1 MPELVYGL
9 CALTSLFCAAL
20 LVRAYLSRRTR
31 LLLWSSLC
39 FVGLAVNNIVLVIDF
54 LIGPVADLSLVRT
67 SIAFVS
73 MLLLVI
79 GLAWET
85 R

>member
-9 CALTSLFCAAL
+9 CALTSLLCAGL
-20 LVRAYLSRRTR
+20 LVRAYFARRSR

-39 FVGLAVNNIVLVIDF
+39 FVGLAINNIVLVVDF
-54 LIGPVADLSLVRT
+54 LIGPAADLSLVRT

-73 MLLLVI
+73 MVLLII

>member
-9 CALTSLFCAAL
+9 CAVTSLFCAGL
-20 LVRAYLSRRTR
+20 LVRAYFGRRTK

-39 FVGLAVNNIVLVIDF
+39 FVGLALNNIALVTDYF
-54 LIGPVADLSLVRT
+54 IGPSIDLSLVRT
-67 SIAFVS
+67 SIALVA
-73 MLLLVI
+73 MLLLVV

>member
-9 CALTSLFCAAL
+9 CALTSLFCAGL
-20 LVRAYLSRRTR
+20 LVRAYVRGRTR

-39 FVGLAVNNIVLVIDF
+39 FVGLALNNLALVIDVV
-54 LIGPVADLSLVRT
+54 LGSILDLSLVRT
-67 SIAFVS
+67 SIALVA
-73 MLLLVI
+73 MLLLVA
-79 GLAWET
+79 GLAWEG

>member
-1 MPELVYGL
+1 MPELVYAL
-9 CALTSLFCAAL
+9 CALTSLFCAGM
-20 LVRAYLSRRTR
+20 LVRAYFARRTK

-39 FVGLAVNNIVLVIDF
+39 FVGLAINSILLVVDF
-54 LIGPVADLSLVRT
+54 LIGSAADLSLVRT
-67 SIAFVS
+67 SIALVA

-79 GLAWET
+79 GLAWEN

>member
-9 CALTSLFCAAL
+9 CALTSLFCAGM
-20 LVRAYLSRRTR
+20 LVRAYFARRTR

-39 FVGLAVNNIVLVIDF
+39 FVGLAINNIVLVIDF
-54 LIGPVADLSLVRT
+54 LLGSAADLSILRT
-67 SIAFVS
+67 SIALVA

>member
-9 CALTSLFCAAL
+9 CALTSLFCAGM
-20 LVRAYLSRRTR
+20 LVRAYFARRTR
-31 LLLWSSLC
+31 LLRSSLC
-39 FVGLAVNNIVLVIDF
+39 FVGLAINNIVLVIDF
-54 LIGPVADLSLVRT
+54 LLGSAADLSILRT
-67 SIAFVS
+67 SIALVA

>member
-9 CALTSLFCAAL
+9 CALTSLFCAGL
-20 LVRAYLSRRTR
+20 LVRAYFARRTQ
-31 LLLWSSLC
+31 LLLVSSLC
-39 FVGLAVNNIVLVIDF
+39 FVGLALNNIALVIDF
-54 LIGPVADLSLVRT
+54 LIGEAADLSLVRT
-67 SIAFVS
+67 SIALVA

-79 GLAWET
+79 GLAWES